1 MIKSSPD
8 CLNNPDLVLVSV
20 VVPLDDLGLL
30 LGFSFADVQC
40 LVAPA
45 SDIVSWLSL
54 VFLISNGDELPEFV
68 FLLVWLAAVNLNTV
82 FLLSFRNF
90 NSQVVL

>member
-20 VVPLDDLGLL
+20 VVPLDDFGLL

-45 SDIVSWLSL
+45 SDVVSWLSL
-54 VFLISNGDELPEFV
+54 VFLISNGNELPEFV